1 MANFMNAGHPTR
13 FKIRAVFSLFVLAVV
28 IAGQVAGGAWVWALD
43 NTSSMGTTSSRTAPV
58 IAGLRGEVTLFQHTN
73 QGQGA
78 VPLYR
83 QTLGV
88 GDVISTGEE
97 SVAEILFPSGMGL
110 VTVQEF
116 TEASLESNAGGE
128 LVLNM
133 KVGEGEISSPLKGSG
148 EDRPLLVRTP
158 NLAAK
163 TSGGLVTIEVKST
176 LARTVSP
183 APTHA
188 PYIHRTSLHSQAG
201 GSSGTVLSEKF
212 CVKEGSLD
220 IDIQKNT
227 AGQKSVN
234 VAAGQCVG
242 FLNGALSAEPE
253 RTQLTDWRAICA
265 VNPHCQIPEGLQ
277 KFIAKKQM
285 GQALALERALV
296 GSESSDS
303 DIDEQVI
310 LATTGLTLA
319 AASQII
325 TPPGNAGGDPFNP
338 CLTDPDSCQEP
349 LPPAPGGNPVNEQP
363 RVGGGGGGGGNPRPG
378 NIKTPGRWMPQQG
391 TDERQGVPVYTN
403 SEFLAAKEL
412 FLVDNNANANTSP
425 HKGKV
430 PQSPLIISTLTPTP
444 AFNNVTPTN
453 EFIPPVFPSFAQG
466 PTTDVQLGVEGGTRQ
481 EVLQQLAQWLRS
493 TSIDPDNPMQGITA
507 PNGAGEN
514 CATVLDCA
522 ELIWAL
528 GQNGTFQFPGFDA
541 GVDGAIQARSA
552 GSLITLKHGVS
563 LVNTHVDIT
572 GLSTIGQPTKT
583 SQFFSNLNPSLGNQL
598 DGSLVSILGNPGS
611 PAKVMVEDRLLG
623 ILDNSQVQPQNDQ
636 LSTSLIAI
644 LDSELKG
651 PVTPPVI
658 GKDGNGQDIVRADIP
673 SLVEVIDSTVEVENA
688 VVVASTAS
696 PGQNGVLDQALLE
709 ASSPL
714 MAMIRGTFASSSD
727 FGRVAGQNAK
737 LVANLVSG
745 DSLIR
750 VDASS
755 FTVNGNLFSVTGGG
769 QFMVSGGSL
778 LSVQGNSTVNLN
790 NGVFV
795 SVGPG
800 SLFSLTG
807 GGLVNFGTGQNVVNV
822 SNNLCGGGG
831 CFAPFSNPAWQVAG
845 NPADFSAGAGSN
857 PFVDLGNFA
866 DGSVNT
872 LNITPGSAILQ
883 VQPGGTITIN

>member
-1 MANFMNAGHPTR
+1 MANFMNLGYPKK
-13 FKIRAVFSLFVLAVV
+13 FKIRAVFSLFVLVV
-28 IAGQVAGGAWVWALD
+28 LISGQIAGGAWVWALD
-43 NTSSMGTTSSRTAPV
+43 NTAGMGTATSRTTPV
-58 IAGLRGEVTLFQHTN
+58 IAGLRGEVTLFQNTN
-73 QGQGA
+73 QGHGS
-78 VPLYR
+78 VPHYR
-83 QTLGV
+83 QTMGA

-97 SVAEILFPSGMGL
+97 SVAEILFPYGTGL
-110 VTVQEF
+110 ITVQEF
-116 TEASLESNAGGE
+116 SEASLENNSTGQ

-133 KVGEGEISSPLKGSG
+133 KVGEGEISSPLKASG
-148 EDRPLLVRTP
+148 ENRPLLIQTP
-158 NLAAK
+158 NLMAK
-163 TSGGLVTIEVKST
+163 TSGGLVTMEVKST
-176 LARTVSP
+176 LAQTVSP
-183 APTHA
+183 APTHI
-188 PYIHRTSLHSQAG
+188 PYLHRTSLHSQAAA
-201 GSSGTVLSEKF
+201 SNTVLSEKF
-212 CVKEGSLD
+212 CVKEGSLE
-220 IDIQKNT
+220 IDFQKNNS
-227 AGQKSVN
+227 GQKALN
-234 VAAGQCVG
+234 VSAGQCVG
-242 FLNGALSAEPE
+242 FLNGTLSAAPE

-265 VNPHCQIPEGLQ
+265 VNPHCEIPESIR

-296 GSESSDS
+296 GSENSDS
-303 DIDEQVI
+303 DIDEQII

-319 AASQII
+319 AAAQII
-325 TPPGNAGGDPFNP
+325 TPPGNGGGDPFNP
-338 CLTDPDSCQEP
+338 CLTDPNSCQEP
-349 LPPAPGGNPVNEQP
+349 LPPAPGGNPVNEPP
-363 RVGGGGGGGGNPRPG
+363 RVGGGGGEGNPNPG
-378 NIKTPGRWMPQQG
+378 NIQNSGSLIPQQG
-391 TDERQGVPVYTN
+391 VAGGQGLLLYTN

-412 FLVDNNANANTSP
+412 FLVDNNADANTSP

-430 PQSPLIISTLTPTP
+430 PQSPLVISTLTPTP
-444 AFNNVTPTN
+444 VFNNVTPTN
-453 EFIPPVFPSFAQG
+453 EFIPPVFPSLAQG
-466 PTTDVQLGVEGGTRQ
+466 ATTDVQLGVVGGTRE

-493 TSIDPDNPMQGITA
+493 PSIDPDTPLQGITV
-507 PNGAGEN
+507 NGAGVN
-514 CATVLDCA
+514 CSTILNCA

-541 GVDGAIQARSA
+541 GVDGAIQARSS
-552 GSLITLKHGVS
+552 GSQITLKHGVS
-563 LVNTHVDIT
+563 LVNTHVDIS
-572 GLSTIGQPTKT
+572 GVSTIGQPTKT
-583 SQFFSNLNPSLGNQL
+583 SQFFSQLNPSLGNQL
-598 DGSLVSILGNPGS
+598 DGSLVSILGNPGT

-623 ILDNSQVQPQNDQ
+623 ILDNSQVQPQNSN

-651 PVTPPVI
+651 PVAPPVI

-673 SLVEVIDSTVEVENA
+673 SLVEVVDSSVEVENG

-696 PGQNGVLDQALLE
+696 SGQNGVLDQALLE

-714 MAMIRGTFASSSD
+714 LAMIRGSFETSSD

-737 LVANLVSG
+737 LVANLISG

-769 QFMVSGGSL
+769 QFLVSGGSL

-795 SVGPG
+795 SVGAG

-845 NPADFSAGAGSN
+845 DPSSFSAAAGSN
-857 PFVDLGNFA
+857 PFIDLGNFA

-872 LNITPGSAILQ
+872 LNIAPGSAILQ
-883 VQPGGTITIN
+883 VQPGGTIQIQ

>member
-1 MANFMNAGHPTR
+1 MNMGYPR
-13 FKIRAVFSLFVLAVV
+13 KFKIRAVFSLFVLALLIV
-28 IAGQVAGGAWVWALD
+28 GQVAGGAWVWALD
-43 NTSSMGTTSSRTAPV
+43 NTAEMGPSAGQTVPL
-58 IAGLRGEVTLFQHTN
+58 IAGLRGEVTLFQTIN
-73 QGQGA
+73 QGQGS
-78 VPLYR
+78 VPHYR
-83 QTLGV
+83 QTMGV

-110 VTVQEF
+110 ITVQEF
-116 TEASLESNAGGE
+116 SEASLENNGNGQ

-133 KVGEGEISSPLKGSG
+133 KVGEGEISSPLKGQG
-148 EDRPLLVRTP
+148 ENRPLLIQTP
-158 NLAAK
+158 NLVLK
-163 TSGGLVTIEVKST
+163 TSGGLVTMEVKST

-183 APTHA
+183 APAHT
-188 PYIHRTSLHSQAG
+188 PYIHRTSLHSQAT
-201 GSSGTVLSEKF
+201 SSSNTALSEKF

-220 IDIQKNT
+220 IDFQKNNP
-227 AGQKSVN
+227 GQKALNIS
-234 VAAGQCVG
+234 AGQCVG
-242 FLNGALSAEPE
+242 FLNGRLSAAPE

-265 VNPHCQIPEGLQ
+265 VNPHCEIPEGLQ

-296 GSESSDS
+296 GSDNSDT

-325 TPPGNAGGDPFNP
+325 TPPGNPGGDPFNP
-338 CLTDPDSCQEP
+338 CLTDPNACAGAGLE
-349 LPPAPGGNPVNEQP
+349 NPVNEPP
-363 RVGGGGGGGGNPRPG
+363 RVGGGGGGNPNPG
-378 NIKTPGRWMPQQG
+378 NIQSPGTLIPQQG
-391 TDERQGVPVYTN
+391 VAGGPGLLLYTN

-453 EFIPPVFPSFAQG
+453 EFIPPVFPSFTQG
-466 PTTDVQLGVEGGTRQ
+466 PTTDVQLGVVGGTREQ
-481 EVLQQLAQWLRS
+481 VLQQLAQWLRS
-493 TSIDPDNPMQGITA
+493 PSIDPDTPLQGITI
-507 PNGAGEN
+507 NGAGVN
-514 CATVLDCA
+514 CSTILNCA

-552 GSLITLKHGVS
+552 GSQITLKNGVA
-563 LVNTHVDIT
+563 LVNTKVDIS

-583 SQFFSNLNPSLGNQL
+583 SQFFSNLPPSLGNQL
-598 DGSLVSILGNPGS
+598 DGSLVSILGNPGT

-623 ILDNSQVQPQNDQ
+623 ILDNSHVQPQNSN
-636 LSTSLIAI
+636 LSTSLVAI
-644 LDSELKG
+644 LDSQLKG

-658 GKDGNGQDIVRADIP
+658 GKDGNGQNIVRADIP
-673 SLVEVIDSTVEVENA
+673 SLVEVIDSTVEVENG

-696 PGQNGVLDQALLE
+696 AGQNGALDQALLE

-737 LVANLVSG
+737 LVANLVAG

-807 GGLVNFGTGQNVVNV
+807 GGLVNFGSGQNMVNV

-845 NPADFSAGAGSN
+845 NPADFSAAAGTN
-857 PFVDLGNFA
+857 PFLDLGNFA

-872 LNITPGSAILQ
+872 LNIAPGSAILQ
-883 VQPGGTITIN
+883 VQPGGTIQIN